1 MRYDGAPMGWRTG
14 ASISLSLVLL
24 GLGCGDP
31 PSGAGEGG
39 SSSGVEGS
47 TQPAS
52 TTAGE
57 TSTAGE
63 TTTSSGSTGPIDP
76 DSTTGPGSPL
86 DDVLRLHHAQV
97 KGTHNSYHLEPA
109 LPFDPSHEY
118 SHAPLPEQ
126 LQAQGVRAFELD
138 VHREVD
144 GTLQVYHIIGID
156 NQTTCDTLGLC
167 LMQIKGWSDANPEH
181 LPIVIWLEL
190 KDDTGGQPLDT
201 PEALALLDDAVTSV
215 FPPEQLLSPDDV
227 QGDFPTLRER
237 LQAEGWPTLG
247 ELRGQVL
254 VTILDTDAP
263 AEVYTSGYTTLAG
276 KPLFVRAD
284 SDQLELPWA
293 AIAKL
298 GIDETDAIAA
308 AHAGN
313 LIIATNVCGAAD
325 PDETCFAAR
334 EQAMDAGFHMLKDDF
349 PAPVD
354 DREYWLDFSDGNPA
368 RCNPV
373 TAPPECASEA
383 LESL

>member
-1 MRYDGAPMGWRTG
+1 MGSRTG
-14 ASISLSLVLL
+14 RGLWLAWGL
-24 GLGCGDP
+24 LGCGE
-31 PSGAGEGG
+31 PSEPAGGDA
-39 SSSGVEGS
+39 SSTEAGTVASS
-47 TQPAS
+47 TAEVTSHDGLP
-52 TTAGE
+52 TTA
-57 TSTAGE
+57 
-63 TTTSSGSTGPIDP
+63 DP
-76 DSTTGPGSPL
+76 DSTTATDPDPDSTSGDSTTGDPTDL

-118 SHAPLPEQ
+118 SHAPLAEQ
-126 LQAQGVRAFELD
+126 LDAQGVRAFELD

-144 GTLQVYHIIGID
+144 GTLEVYHIIGID
-156 NQTTCDTLGLC
+156 AVTTCDTLEAC
-167 LMQIKGWSDANPEH
+167 LLQIKSWSDAQPDH
-181 LPIVIWLEL
+181 LPVVVWLEL

-201 PEALALLDDAVTSV
+201 PEALQLLDDVVTGV
-215 FPPEQLLSPDDV
+215 FPPAQLLTPDDV
-227 QGDFPTLRER
+227 QGEHPTLRAR

-254 VTILDTDAP
+254 VTILDTDEP

-276 KPLFVRAD
+276 RPLFVRAD

-298 GIDETDAIAA
+298 GRGETDAIAT

-325 PDETCFAAR
+325 SDEECFAAR
-334 EQAMDAGFHMLKDDF
+334 QQAMDAGIHMLKDDF
-349 PAPVD
+349 PAPVPE
-354 DREYWLDFSDGNPA
+354 RAYWLDFPDGTPA

-373 TAPPECASEA
+373 TAPPECTAQA